1 LQEHNSLEHE
11 PNPTQTSDNE
21 QHHLEASIHAQP
33 FPIVGSNG
41 KINLVIPSF
50 KNM

>member
-1 LQEHNSLEHE
+1 LEHE

-21 QHHLEASIHAQP
+21 QHRPQASTHAQP
-33 FPIVGSNG
+33 IPIAGSNG

-50 KNM
+50 ENT